1 MRKQQ
6 NAAQSV
12 AAIWVLVAERSQARL
27 LQALPGGLSLSEA
40 ENFEHPEGRLRN
52 HELVSDAP
60 GVSMG
65 AGFSQSSPTQ
75 KEEPTIHETQN
86 FAKRLSRRLSE
97 LREAHPVT
105 KIYLVAE
112 PHFLG
117 VLRAELDEHTRKCV
131 AGEVHR
137 RLINESNADILAA
150 LPSPLV

>member
-1 MRKQQ
+1 MRAQQ
-6 NAAQSV
+6 KTSQSV
-12 AAIWVLVAERSQARL
+12 PAIWVLVAERSQARL
-27 LQALPGGLSLSEA
+27 LQAMPGGMSLSEA

-65 AGFSQSSPTQ
+65 SGYSQSSPTQ
-75 KEEPTIHETQN
+75 KEEPTVHETQN
-86 FAKRLSRRLSE
+86 FAKRLAKRLSE
-97 LREAHPVT
+97 LHETHAMSKV
-105 KIYLVAE
+105 YLVAE

-131 AGEVHR
+131 AGEVHH

-150 LPSPLV
+150 LPSPLT